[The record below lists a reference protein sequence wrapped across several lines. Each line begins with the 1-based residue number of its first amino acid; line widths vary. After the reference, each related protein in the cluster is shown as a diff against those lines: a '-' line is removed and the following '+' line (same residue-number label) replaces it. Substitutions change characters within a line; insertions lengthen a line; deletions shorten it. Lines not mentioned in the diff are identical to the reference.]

1 MKRTLFPLT
10 AAVLLLAAVAAQA
23 GPGHDGFR
31 HRGARHIDRLGE
43 ELGLTEAQ
51 KASAAQLHERMREAM
66 RTAHEEFVTDFTAL
80 LTPEQAAK
88 FEALKEQRHGRRRS
102 AGPR

>member
-1 MKRTLFPLT
+1 MKRTLFPLI
-10 AAVLLLAAVAAQA
+10 AAVLLLAAVGAAQA
-23 GPGHDGFR
+23 GAGHEGFR
-31 HRGARHIDRLGE
+31 HRGAHLDRLSE
-43 ELGLTEAQ
+43 ELGLSEAQ

-66 RTAHEEFVTDFTAL
+66 RVAHEEFETDFTAL

-88 FEALKEQRHGRRRS
+88 LATLKEQRHGRRRG